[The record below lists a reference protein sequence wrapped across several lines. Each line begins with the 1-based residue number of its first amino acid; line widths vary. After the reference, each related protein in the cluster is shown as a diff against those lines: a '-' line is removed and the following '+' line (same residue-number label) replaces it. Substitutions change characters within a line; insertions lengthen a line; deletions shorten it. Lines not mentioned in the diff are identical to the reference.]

1 METAKIGLNAGLVWR
16 KLNENG
22 SFPIQELARKL
33 DLGAED
39 TALAIGWLAREN
51 KVYLER
57 KNGVLYVKNLEFNL

>member
-1 METAKIGLNAGLVWR
+1 METAKIGLNAGLVRR

-57 KNGVLYVKNLEFNL
+57 KNGVLYVKNS

>member
-39 TALAIGWLAREN
+39 TALAIGWPEKIKYISN
-51 KVYLER
+51 EKTVY
-57 KNGVLYVKNLEFNL
+57 FT

>member
-51 KVYLER
+51 KVSSNPQLRAYMIQKR
-57 KNGVLYVKNLEFNL
+57 K

>member
-57 KNGVLYVKNLEFNL
+57 KNGVLYVKNP

>member
-39 TALAIGWLAREN
+39 TALAIRWLAREN

-57 KNGVLYVKNLEFNL
+57 KNGVLYVKNS

>member
-22 SFPIQELARKL
+22 SCPIQELARKL

-57 KNGVLYVKNLEFNL
+57 KNGVLYVKNS

>member
-57 KNGVLYVKNLEFNL
+57 KNGVLYVKNSL

>member
-1 METAKIGLNAGLVWR
+1 METAKIGLNAVLVWR

-57 KNGVLYVKNLEFNL
+57 KNGVLYVKNT

>member
-1 METAKIGLNAGLVWR
+1 METAKIGLNAGLLWR

-57 KNGVLYVKNLEFNL
+57 KNGVLYVKNS

>member
-57 KNGVLYVKNLEFNL
+57 KNGGLYVKNS

>member
-33 DLGAED
+33 ELGAED

-57 KNGVLYVKNLEFNL
+57 KNGVLYVKNS

>member
-22 SFPIQELARKL
+22 SFPIQELTRKL

-57 KNGVLYVKNLEFNL
+57 KNGVLYVKNSQ

>member
-1 METAKIGLNAGLVWR
+1 METAKIGLNSGLVWR

-57 KNGVLYVKNLEFNL
+57 KNGVLYVKNS

>member
-57 KNGVLYVKNLEFNL
+57 KNGVLYVKNSQ

>member
-16 KLNENG
+16 KLNENVI
-22 SFPIQELARKL
+22 FPIQELARKL

-57 KNGVLYVKNLEFNL
+57 KNGVLYVKNS

>member
-51 KVYLER
+51 KVYHER
-57 KNGVLYVKNLEFNL
+57 KNGVLYVKNS

>member
-39 TALAIGWLAREN
+39 TALDIGWLAREN

-57 KNGVLYVKNLEFNL
+57 KNGVLYVKNS

>member
-39 TALAIGWLAREN
+39 TALLSVGWPEKIKYISN
-51 KVYLER
+51 EKTVY
-57 KNGVLYVKNLEFNL
+57 FT

>member
-1 METAKIGLNAGLVWR
+1 METAKIGMNAGLVWR

-22 SFPIQELARKL
+22 SFPILELARKL

-57 KNGVLYVKNLEFNL
+57 KNGVLYVKNS

>member
-33 DLGAED
+33 GLGAED

-57 KNGVLYVKNLEFNL
+57 KNGVLYVKNS

>member
-57 KNGVLYVKNLEFNL
+57 KNGVLYVKNSK

>member
-57 KNGVLYVKNLEFNL
+57 KYGVLYVKNS

>member
-16 KLNENG
+16 KLTENG

-57 KNGVLYVKNLEFNL
+57 KNGVLYVKNS

>member
-51 KVYLER
+51 KEYLER
-57 KNGVLYVKNLEFNL
+57 KNGVLYVKNS

>member
-33 DLGAED
+33 VLGAED

-57 KNGVLYVKNLEFNL
+57 KNGVLYVKNS

>member
-22 SFPIQELARKL
+22 SFPIQELARTL

-57 KNGVLYVKNLEFNL
+57 KNGVLYVKNS

>member
-39 TALAIGWLAREN
+39 TALAIRLVGPRKIKYISNE
-51 KVYLER
+51 
-57 KNGVLYVKNLEFNL
+57 KNGVLYVKNS

>member
-39 TALAIGWLAREN
+39 AALAIGWLAREN

-57 KNGVLYVKNLEFNL
+57 KNGVLYVKNS

>member
-1 METAKIGLNAGLVWR
+1 METAKLGLNAGLVWR

-33 DLGAED
+33 EFGAED

-57 KNGVLYVKNLEFNL
+57 KNGVLYVKNS

>member
-39 TALAIGWLAREN
+39 TALAIREN

-57 KNGVLYVKNLEFNL
+57 KNGVLYVKNS

>member
-16 KLNENG
+16 KLNEKG

-57 KNGVLYVKNLEFNL
+57 KNGVLYVKNS

>member
-1 METAKIGLNAGLVWR
+1 METAKIVLYEGLVWR
-16 KLNENG
+16 NLNENG

-57 KNGVLYVKNLEFNL
+57 KNGVLYVKNS

>member
-16 KLNENG
+16 KLDENG
-22 SFPIQELARKL
+22 SLPIQELARKL

-57 KNGVLYVKNLEFNL
+57 KNGILYVKNS

>member
-33 DLGAED
+33 DLEAED

-57 KNGVLYVKNLEFNL
+57 KNGVLYVKNS

>member
-1 METAKIGLNAGLVWR
+1 METAKIGLNAGLVSR

-57 KNGVLYVKNLEFNL
+57 KNGVLYVKNS

>member
-39 TALAIGWLAREN
+39 TTLAIGWLAREN

-57 KNGVLYVKNLEFNL
+57 KNGVLYVKNS

>member
-22 SFPIQELARKL
+22 SFPIQKLARKL

-57 KNGVLYVKNLEFNL
+57 KNGVLYVKNS

>member
-57 KNGVLYVKNLEFNL
+57 KNGVLYVKNS

>member
-16 KLNENG
+16 ILNENG

-57 KNGVLYVKNLEFNL
+57 KNGVLYVKNS